1 MFRAGGRTFPALSCV
16 LDQKIGPQM
25 NHYPPSPRQD
35 ASLTSS
41 LDNRK
46 SLVLL
51 RLAVSDGLLD
61 SSLCTYSREG
71 SEDVIKN
78 LFERG
83 SHHLWQCMPI
93 SLSQQ
98 PGRIHLDRQHRWSQR
113 RAYCCWSHLNPKKLA
128 RRAIFCNLLVGGSA
142 VIAGQ
147 GSGARHATRRVLE
160 GTIAITAV
168 YV

>member
-1 MFRAGGRTFPALSCV
+1 
-16 LDQKIGPQM
+16 M

-41 LDNRK
+41 LANGK
-46 SLVLL
+46 SLVLR
-51 RLAVSDGLLD
+51 RLAVSDGLLH

-78 LFERG
+78 LFEWG
-83 SHHLWQCMPI
+83 GDHPWWQCMPI

-147 GSGARHATRRVLE
+147 DSGAHCATRKVLE
-160 GTIAITAV
+160 RTIATIAARL
-168 YV
+168 